1 MRKPS
6 TTALRR
12 RGKLQGEQLTIG
24 LDLGDRSS
32 FYLVGIERQRLE
44 RLIRERFYMPMRLV
58 KALSKTG
65 GWDWRR
71 NWRMALKALK
81 RVNEPL

>member
-12 RGKLQGEQLTIG
+12 REKLQGEQLTIG

-32 FYLVGIERQRLE
+32 FYCVLNGAGEVILE
-44 RLIRERFYMPMRLV
+44 AKVATNLQPC
-58 KALSKTG
+58 G
-65 GWDWRR
+65 RR
-71 NWRMALKALK
+71 LK
-81 RVNEPL
+81 RCHRVELLWKRARIHHG